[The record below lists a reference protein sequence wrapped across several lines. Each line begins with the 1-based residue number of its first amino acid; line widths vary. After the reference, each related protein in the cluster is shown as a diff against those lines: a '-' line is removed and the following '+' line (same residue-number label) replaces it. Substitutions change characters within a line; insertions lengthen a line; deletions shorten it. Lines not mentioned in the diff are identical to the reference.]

1 MEIKFTLNGAPV
13 KVDAPVGISLLKL
26 LRDTLGL
33 TGAKPGCEIG
43 ECGACSVIVDN
54 RLVNSCLLL
63 AHQVDG
69 SDVVTIEGI
78 HAADGGP
85 NDLQRA
91 FIDAGAIQC
100 GYCTPGLI
108 MAGEAL
114 LAHTLTPTRDEI
126 RGAIAGNLCRCGGY
140 QQIVDAVEMA
150 AAGRRKMEIGS
161 EPPAKA
167 EREPEREAQH
177 A

>member
-1 MEIKFTLNGAPV
+1 MEINFTLNGTPV
-13 KVDAPVGISLLKL
+13 KIDAPVGMSLLSL
-26 LRDTLGL
+26 LRDTLGMIG
-33 TGAKPGCEIG
+33 TKVGCEIG
-43 ECGACSVIVDN
+43 ECGACSVIVDG

-63 AHQVDG
+63 AHQADG
-69 SDVVTIEGI
+69 ASVVTIESI

-114 LAHTLTPTRDEI
+114 LANTLTPSRDEI
-126 RGAIAGNLCRCGGY
+126 REAIAGNLCRCGGY
-140 QQIVDAVEMA
+140 QQIVDAVELA
-150 AAGRRKMEIGS
+150 AAGRRKAAGSASPAEIM
-161 EPPAKA
+161 
-167 EREPEREAQH
+167 REPEGEAQH

>member
-1 MEIKFTLNGAPV
+1 MEIEFSLNGSPV
-13 KVDAPVGISLLKL
+13 KVDVPVGTSLLSL

-33 TGAKPGCEIG
+33 TGTKCGCEIG
-43 ECGACSVIVDN
+43 ECGACSVIVDK

-69 SDVVTIEGI
+69 SEVVTIEGI

-100 GYCTPGLI
+100 GYCTPGQI
-108 MAGEAL
+108 MASEAL
-114 LAHTLTPTRDEI
+114 LAQTLTPTRDEI
-126 RGAIAGNLCRCGGY
+126 RSAIAGNLCRCGGY
-140 QQIVDAVEMA
+140 QQIVDAVELA
-150 AAGRRKMEIGS
+150 AAGRRQTSAGS
-161 EPPAKA
+161 ASPTET
-167 EREPEREAQH
+167 EREPEGEAQH